1 MGQRVGQTK
10 FELEINHWDSDVTQD
25 LFLQNV
31 SLAYQ
36 SGKVQEVLTEDFF
49 IFLVTVT
56 YNNILGVHSRFFT
69 PDTPIISLFGI
80 IQ

>member
-1 MGQRVGQTK
+1 MLPKIYFFKK
-10 FELEINHWDSDVTQD
+10 FHLHTSLEKYKRCSR
-25 LFLQNV
+25 
-31 SLAYQ
+31 
-36 SGKVQEVLTEDFF
+36 K
-49 IFLVTVT
+49 IFLFFSLTVT